1 VRIPLA
7 LLILLHSA
15 FYFQECWFKLNV
27 DPSLASKELTLS
39 GTALTLVLVSACIHA
54 SWNLLS
60 KRVKASGPA
69 FVWLFSFL
77 NTLIYLP
84 LVVGLIV
91 VQRPQLTLVAVLFL
105 AGSSV
110 MQLAYFMLLQ
120 RGYQVGDLSIVYPLA
135 RGSGPAFST
144 FAAILLLGER
154 PTPLAVVGAMLIIGG
169 VFMLSGGTQLF
180 RKRDVS
186 PSVVYGL
193 LTGITIAGYTLWDKY
208 AVSALLIPPLLLDYT
223 TAVGRTLF
231 LSPAAY
237 QHRDRVRF
245 YWSNYRKEA
254 LGIAILSPLAYI
266 LVLTA
271 LQIAPVSYVAPVREV
286 STLIAVLMGVYL
298 LKEGHLRQRLSA
310 ATVIVLGVITVALN

>member
-1 VRIPLA
+1 
-7 LLILLHSA
+7 
-15 FYFQECWFKLNV
+15 
-27 DPSLASKELTLS
+27 
-39 GTALTLVLVSACIHA
+39 
-54 SWNLLS
+54 LS